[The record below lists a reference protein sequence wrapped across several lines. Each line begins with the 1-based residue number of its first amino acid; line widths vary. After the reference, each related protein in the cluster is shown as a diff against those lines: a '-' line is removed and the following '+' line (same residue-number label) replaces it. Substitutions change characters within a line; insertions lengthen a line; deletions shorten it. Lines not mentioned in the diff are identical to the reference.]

1 MEQEILTLDLSSSFD
16 YASWLHHKGE
26 DNSWFGKVVTPTSPA
41 ITIQCTNMSEDPIG
55 YTTMG
60 YRVPWLKAGFTY
72 TISVPDDYRILSYS
86 LTTQSTSSL
95 FTNTFHYTSAYGMS
109 ESSAQQV
116 NVNNTISAENLSTTS
131 VQIKV
136 NGNAAGYNFGILLI
150 NLYIICEKQKSHKVF
165 ASEYI
170 SEMSGYPSCAHLS
183 PPFLAGVLSLMNS
196 SVSYLGAFNSLDD
209 AINMASNVE
218 FAGNRSVR
226 MMVFGYFDSKLRTGV
241 IFQSFSGNVCSQLL
255 LLSSGMKQRNIT
267 FVDATLDVVSKKESF
282 A

>member
-1 MEQEILTLDLSSSFD
+1 MGSSFD

-41 ITIQCTNMSEDPIG
+41 VTIQCTNMSEDPIG
-55 YTTMG
+55 FATKG
-60 YRVPWLKAGFTY
+60 HKVPWLKAGFTY

-116 NVNNTISAENLSTTS
+116 NVNNTVSAESLNTTQ

-226 MMVFGYFDSKLRTGV
+226 MMVFGYFDTKLRTGV

-255 LLSSGMKQRNIT
+255 LLTSGMKQRNIT

>member
-1 MEQEILTLDLSSSFD
+1 MEQEILTLDLGSSFD

-41 ITIQCTNMSEDPIG
+41 ITIQCTNMSVDPIG
-55 YTTMG
+55 FATKG
-60 YRVPWLKAGFTY
+60 HKVPWLKAGFTY

-116 NVNNTISAENLSTTS
+116 NVNNTVSAESLNTTQ

-183 PPFLAGVLSLMNS
+183 PPFLAGVLSLINS

-226 MMVFGYFDSKLRTGV
+226 MMVFGYFDTKLRTGV
-241 IFQSFSGNVCSQLL
+241 IFQSFSGNVCSQFLL
-255 LLSSGMKQRNIT
+255 LTSGMKQRNIT

>member
-1 MEQEILTLDLSSSFD
+1 MEQEILTLDLASSFD
-16 YASWLHHKGE
+16 YASWLHHKGV

-55 YTTMG
+55 FATKG
-60 YRVPWLKAGFTY
+60 HKVPWLKAGFTY

-116 NVNNTISAENLSTTS
+116 NVNNTVSAESLNTTQ

-226 MMVFGYFDSKLRTGV
+226 MMVFGYFDTKLRTSV

-255 LLSSGMKQRNIT
+255 LLTSGMKQRNIT
-267 FVDATLDVVSKKESF
+267 FVDATMDVVSKKESF

>member
-1 MEQEILTLDLSSSFD
+1 MEQEIISLDLSSAFD
-16 YASWLHHKGE
+16 NASWIHHNGS

-41 ITIQCTNMSEDPIG
+41 ITIQCTNTSADPIG
-55 YTTMG
+55 YATREH
-60 YRVPWLKAGFTY
+60 RVPWLKAGFTY
-72 TISVPDDYRILSYS
+72 TIKVPDEYRILSYS

-116 NVNNTISAENLSTTS
+116 NVNNTISAENLNTTQ
-131 VQIKV
+131 VQVKV
-136 NGNAAGYNFGILLI
+136 NGNAGGYNFGILI
-150 NLYIICEKQKSHKVF
+150 MNLYVICEKQKSHKVF

-170 SEMSGYPSCAHLS
+170 SEMSGYPSCAHIS
-183 PPFLAGVLSLMNS
+183 PPYLAGVLSLMNS
-196 SVSYLGAFNSLDD
+196 SVSYLGAFNSLED

-226 MMVFGYFDSKLRTGV
+226 MMVFGYFDTKLRTGV

-255 LLSSGMKQRNIT
+255 LLASGMKQRNIT